1 MHSPPKKV
9 GSNPIRP
16 KDGEK
21 SKRMDRV
28 PGALGPAL
36 KGDRVMQS
44 KFRIGIVTPRALLG
58 ITGAVVG
65 LGAMT
70 WASAEPDRTA
80 FARLSE
86 NTTQPADDGQ
96 AQPADDGTIDA
107 VDIAAIAGMMRA
119 RAGGGGGPAAGDLPA
134 WKDVSKGFEKVV
146 STTDGGSFYGIYRNR
161 KTNKLLAELPRGY
174 AGQKHFFAMTVA
186 GGEIFAGLQAG
197 DMYTYWK
204 RIGNNMVLISPEIAV
219 RSTGDQQSKDSV
231 KMIFTDRVILD
242 VPIVATGPSGQ
253 PVIDFNG
260 LLLGQATKF
269 FGRSAAGAQSRL
281 AEISEAKAFP
291 QNIEIAYKVPV
302 SGGVMKTLHYSI
314 SNIKGTPGFKPRR
327 ADSRIGYF
335 TTSYRD
341 LGKFDRDDVNIRY
354 INHWNLQKADS
365 KLKMSPPKEPIV
377 FYIEHTVPVRYR
389 RWVRAGIE
397 YWNKAYEQIGIVGA
411 IEVRFQDK
419 TTGAHMDKD
428 PEDVRYNFI
437 RWLSNDVS
445 TAIGP
450 SRVNPMTGEILDAD
464 VVLTDGW
471 IRVFTYQWNKLMPK
485 LATEGMSP
493 ETLSWL
499 AQHPT
504 WDPRVRL
511 ADPVSRTALL
521 TGAGAQVLSQ
531 HPAMSV
537 DPTLMGDEQFDGLIG
552 RVSQTN
558 GLCQAADGKALA
570 LASMRMHLAMGLPT
584 PAETV
589 QDDDTD
595 IPPEMLEMLKEH
607 PELLAMIPADKRA
620 EVEAL
625 LNGGSSDNDE
635 HADDDDDDK
644 DDKAEEDKD
653 DDKKSEP
660 KEELIDGVPESFV
673 GQSIGEL
680 VAHEVGHTLGLR
692 HNFKG
697 SSLYSMDDINS
708 EEFKGKKT
716 FATTVMDYNPVNI
729 RMPGTGT
736 VQGDYAVIDI
746 GPYDMWAIEF
756 GYGFGDTTKIL
767 SRCAEPEL
775 QYGTDEDT
783 WGPDPFAR
791 RYDLSSNPLDYANNQ
806 MELVRYHREHLLDG
820 FVKDGDS
827 WAKARQGYMITLS
840 QQMQALSMMSN
851 WIGGAHVYR
860 DKKGD
865 PNGRAPID
873 VVDADIQRDAMN
885 FVIDNVFND
894 EAFGL
899 STEILNHMTV
909 DKWYDEAG
917 FRDIFTDPTF
927 TIHDTISGMQASA
940 MTMLMNPHT
949 LSRVYDNES
958 FVPAG
963 DDALTLPELLG
974 TVTEAIWT
982 EIAEPPAKKTTARE
996 PMISSLR
1003 RNLQKENIERL
1014 IDLSIPGSA
1023 NVGPANRAISTLA
1036 IMTLNDLNTQIKSL
1050 LDGSGASKI
1059 DPYSRA
1065 HLSEISQQ
1073 IAKAM
1078 DAQYI
1083 YNTGDIGG
1091 GAVNFGGLFG
1101 SDGR

>member
-28 PGALGPAL
+28 PLALGPVL

-44 KFRIGIVTPRALLG
+44 KFRFGIVTPRALLG
-58 ITGAVVG
+58 ITGAVIG

-70 WASAEPDRTA
+70 WASAEPERATVS
-80 FARLSE
+80 RLSE
-86 NTTQPADDGQ
+86 NTTAPADDQQ

-119 RAGGGGGPAAGDLPA
+119 RAGGGGGHAAGDLPA
-134 WKDVSKGFEKVV
+134 WKDVSKGYEKVI
-146 STTDGGSFYGIYRNR
+146 STTDGGSFYGVWRNN
-161 KTNKLLAELPRGY
+161 KENKLLAEFPRGY
-174 AGQKHFFAMTVA
+174 ASQKHFFAMTVA

-204 RIGNNMVLISPEIAV
+204 RIGNNMVLIAPEIAV
-219 RSTGDQQSKDSV
+219 RSTGDQASKDSV
-231 KMIFTDRVILD
+231 KMIFTDHVILD
-242 VPIVATGPSGQ
+242 VPIVAMGPSGQ
-253 PVIDFNG
+253 PVVDLNG
-260 LLLGQATKF
+260 LLLGHATRF
-269 FGRSAAGAQSRL
+269 FGASAAGIQSRL
-281 AEISEAKAFP
+281 AQITEAKAFP

-302 SGGVMKTLHYSI
+302 AGGVIKTLHYSI
-314 SNIKGTPGFKPRR
+314 SNIKGTPGFKPRL
-327 ADSRIGYF
+327 ADTRVGFF

-341 LGKFDRDDVNIRY
+341 LGKFERDDVNVRY
-354 INHWNLQKADS
+354 INRWNLQKADP
-365 KLKMSPPKEPIV
+365 KLNMSPPKEPIV
-377 FYIEHTVPVRYR
+377 FYVEHTVPVRYR
-389 RWVRAGIE
+389 RWVRNGIE
-397 YWNKAYEQIGIVGA
+397 YWNKAFEQVGIVDA

-419 TTGAHMDKD
+419 TTGANMDKD

-450 SRVNPMTGEILDAD
+450 SRVNPVTGEILDAD

-471 IRVFTYQWNKLMPK
+471 IRVFNYQWNQLMPK

-511 ADPVSRTALL
+511 ADPVTRQALL
-521 TGAGAQVLSQ
+521 TGAGARQLSL
-531 HPAMSV
+531 HPAMAV
-537 DPTLMGDEQFDGLIG
+537 DPTLMGDNQFDGLIG

-558 GLCQAADGKALA
+558 GLCEAADGKALA
-570 LASMRMHLAMGLPT
+570 LATMRMTLAMGLPE
-584 PAETV
+584 AAQAD

-595 IPPEMLEMLKEH
+595 VPPEMLEMLREH

-620 EVEAL
+620 QVEAL
-625 LNGGSSDNDE
+625 LNGDSSGDE
-635 HADDDDDDK
+635 NQADDDDDGDNDQADK
-644 DDKAEEDKD
+644 DKD
-653 DDKKSEP
+653 DDKKSKP

-680 VAHEVGHTLGLR
+680 VSHEVGHTLGLR

-697 SSLYSMDDINS
+697 SSFYSMDEIDS
-708 EEFKGKKT
+708 AELKGKKP
-716 FATTVMDYNPVNI
+716 FSTTVMDYNPVNI

-736 VQGDYAVIDI
+736 EQGDYAVIDI
-746 GPYDMWAIEF
+746 GPYDMWAIQY
-756 GYGFGDTTKIL
+756 GYGFGDTSKVL
-767 SRCAEPEL
+767 ARCAEPEL

-806 MELVRYHREHLLDG
+806 MELVRYLREHLIGG

-827 WAKARQGYMITLS
+827 WAKANLGYRITLS
-840 QQMQALSMMSN
+840 QQTQALSMMSN

-873 VVDADIQRDAMN
+873 VVDADTQRNAMN
-885 FVIDNVFND
+885 FVIENAFYD

-899 STEILNHMTV
+899 TPEILNHMTV

-917 FRDIFTDPTF
+917 MKDIFTDPTF
-927 TIHDTISGMQASA
+927 AVHDTISGIQASA
-940 MTMLMNPHT
+940 LTMLLNPHT
-949 LSRVYDNES
+949 LGRVYDNES

-963 DDALTLPELLG
+963 DDALTLPELLSA
-974 TVTEAIWT
+974 VTEAVWT
-982 EIAEPPAKKTTARE
+982 EIAEPPAEKTTARE

-1003 RNLQKENIERL
+1003 RNLQKEDIERL
-1014 IDLSIPGSA
+1014 IDLSIPSSTSISA
-1023 NVGPANRAISTLA
+1023 ADRAISTLA
-1036 IMTLNDLNTQIKSL
+1036 IMTLNDLNKQITAL
-1050 LDGSGASKI
+1050 LEGPGASKI

-1083 YNTGDIGG
+1083 YNAGDIGG
-1091 GAVNFGGLFG
+1091 GTIDFGGLFG